1 MQPTII
7 QDSIETKLHCA
18 RQRATEIM
26 QYPETQLFLY
36 DLLLMKLV
44 DDGDLKNVSDLS
56 LYNRGIG

>member
-1 MQPTII
+1 
-7 QDSIETKLHCA
+7 
-18 RQRATEIM
+18 M